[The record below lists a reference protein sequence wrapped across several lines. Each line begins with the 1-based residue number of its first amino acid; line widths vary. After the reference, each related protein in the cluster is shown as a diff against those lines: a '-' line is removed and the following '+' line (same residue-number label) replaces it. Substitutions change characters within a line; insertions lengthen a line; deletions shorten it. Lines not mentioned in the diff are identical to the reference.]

1 MDHTIILILD
11 GISRIYR
18 IILEEDVRCD
28 KDEKG
33 RLMDHPIIIILD

>member
-1 MDHTIILILD
+1 MLILD
-11 GISRIYR
+11 GISRISR

-33 RLMDHPIIIILD
+33 GLMDRIKIIILNWNF